1 MGAAPVLLYGA
12 RGEALLSAPRSA
24 DDPDGAQNVRV
35 MGRGE
40 LYVANLFNGQ
50 GALAA
55 EGSYYVASTA
65 TPGTGITLSVA
76 TGTSFSDTQALL
88 GVNNLDTTSGGGGAA
103 GQGKS
108 VYLDFIAFVVTT
120 VATAQTSHH
129 LAHRRDS
136 TYQRSTAGTILVPKN
151 VNGLYGNTP
160 VAEVRTGNPTVAAA
174 SAQVAN
180 LGRNVARSQI
190 YVVQD
195 MVIVKFGAQ
204 EMAAGGVGVGSTTA
218 TVITVYAPQIVIP
231 PGQSYVL
238 NEWAVARSAALSGE
252 VIVGWYER

>member
-1 MGAAPVLLYGA
+1 MGAAPVLIYGS
-12 RGEALLSAPRSA
+12 RGEALLSAPRAA
-24 DDPDGAQNVRV
+24 DDADAPQNIRV

-40 LYVANLFNGQ
+40 VYVANLFNGQ

-55 EGSYYVASTA
+55 EGSYYVAQTA

-76 TGTSFSDTQALL
+76 TGVTFADTQALL
-88 GVNNLDTTSGGGGAA
+88 GINNLDTANGGGGSA
-103 GQGKS
+103 GQGRS
-108 VYLDFIAFVVTT
+108 IYLDFIAWVVTT

-129 LAHRRDS
+129 IAHRRDS
-136 TYQRSTAGTILVPKN
+136 VLSRSSSGTLLVPKN
-151 VNGLYGNTP
+151 VNGLYGGTP

-174 SAQVAN
+174 TTAVAN
-180 LGRNVARSQI
+180 LGRNVVRSQI

-195 MVIVKFGAQ
+195 MVIVKFGSQ
-204 EMAAGGVGVGSTTA
+204 DMSAGGVGVGSTTA
-218 TVITVYAPQIVIP
+218 TVITLFAPQIVIG

-238 NEWAVARSAALSGE
+238 NEWAPARSAALSGE